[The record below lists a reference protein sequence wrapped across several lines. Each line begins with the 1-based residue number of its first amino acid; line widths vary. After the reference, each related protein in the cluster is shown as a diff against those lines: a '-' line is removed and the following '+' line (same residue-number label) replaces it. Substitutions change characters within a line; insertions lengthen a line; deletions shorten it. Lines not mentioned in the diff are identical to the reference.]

1 MDIQLT
7 PQQQRLTEMTARE
20 IAYEANIILAQYTP
34 AEAKKKLEDH
44 IAIINAKMKAW
55 AAKTNKELGTHR
67 SAPQIRTLSDF
78 KRFR

>member
-1 MDIQLT
+1 MDNLT

-34 AEAKKKLEDH
+34 TEAKKKLADH
-44 IAIINAKMKAW
+44 ILIINAKMKKLSAE
-55 AAKTNKELGTHR
+55 TNKVLGTHR
-67 SAPQIRTLSDF
+67 SAPRINTISDF